1 MIKLGGKIM
10 AKGRV
15 YIVKNPLFPTLF
27 KIGFTTKKTVEERG
41 LNASNLPEAFQVI
54 REYECDDYEETEK
67 LFHDTFEPF
76 RYYSQLDGR
85 GKQTEFFSV
94 ACLGNAVA
102 WMDKLKGLND
112 ITDEAEAEAEAI
124 AEAEEETNKD
134 IFDKS
139 KIVIRRS
146 VFDFY
151 EMGIPKGASLQFVRA
166 PSIHVKVID
175 NKQVEYNNKPQSFSL
190 VTAQILKSRGK
201 YVHPTPY
208 WTYEGKN
215 LRDIYNETYPTNAK
229 T

>member
-1 MIKLGGKIM
+1 MK

-27 KIGFTTKKTVEERG
+27 KIGFTTRKSVEERG
-41 LNASNLPEAFQVI
+41 LSASNLPEAFELI

-94 ACLGNAVA
+94 ACLANAVA
-102 WMDKLKGLND
+102 WMDKLKGFND
-112 ITDEAEAEAEAI
+112 VTEAAESEAEAM
-124 AEAEEETNKD
+124 AEAEEKTHKG

-151 EMGIPKGASLQFVRA
+151 EMGIPKGAMLQFVRD
-166 PSIHVKVID
+166 PSIQVKVVD
-175 NKQVEYNNKPQSFSL
+175 NKLVEHEGKSQAFSW
-190 VTAQILKSRGK
+190 VTARLLKMTSK
-201 YVHPTPY
+201 YAHPTPY

-215 LRDIYNETYPTNAK
+215 LRDIYNKTYPSNEK
-229 T
+229 

>member
-1 MIKLGGKIM
+1 M

-27 KIGFTTKKTVEERG
+27 KIGFTTKKSVEERG
-41 LNASNLPEAFQVI
+41 LSASNLPEAFEVI

-94 ACLGNAVA
+94 ACLANAVA
-102 WMDKLKGLND
+102 WMDKLKGFTD
-112 ITDEAEAEAEAI
+112 ITEAAEAEAI
-124 AEAEEETNKD
+124 AEDEEKSSKT

-139 KIVIRRS
+139 KVVSRRS

-151 EMGIPKGASLQFVRA
+151 KMGIPKGAVLQFVKNS
-166 PSIHVKVID
+166 SITVKVYD
-175 NKQVEYNNKPQSFSL
+175 NKQVEYDNKIHSL
-190 VTAQILKSRGK
+190 SRLTAQLLKSPSK
-201 YVHPTPY
+201 YVAPMPM
-208 WTYEGKN
+208 WNYEGKN
-215 LRDIYNETYPTNAK
+215 LHDFYNETYPLQSN
-229 T
+229 